1 MSVSQCGQGTHGFT
15 HEPTNLDTA
24 ATTLSSPSLSYRE
37 KKSHVEG
44 IKQKV
49 AGLTNFA
56 TIFTQVMNNRVE
68 NMRYEYGL
76 LVS

>member
-1 MSVSQCGQGTHGFT
+1 MSVSLCGQGTHGFT
-15 HEPTNLDTA
+15 YEPLNPGSA
-24 ATTLSSPSLSYRE
+24 ATILSSPSLSYRE

-68 NMRYEYGL
+68 NMRYAYGL
-76 LVS
+76 MVT